1 MQSIHALH
9 NENMENQSAGP
20 GLSLYKRI
28 GGYDAIAEI
37 VDELFNL
44 IELDPRFSRFGLGRG
59 TDSKRRVKQLTV
71 EQLCALSGGP
81 CVYLGRD
88 MKTSHAELAITLVE
102 WEANLD
108 LARQVL
114 AKRLGER
121 EQQEFLALFELYRD
135 QVVEVVE
142 APASSPQ
149 A

>member
-1 MQSIHALH
+1 
-9 NENMENQSAGP
+9 MENQSACP
-20 GLSLYKRI
+20 GWSLYKRL

-44 IELDPRFSRFGLGRG
+44 IKLDPRFGRFGLGRS
-59 TDSKRRVKQLTV
+59 TDSKRRAQQLTV

-88 MKTSHAELAITLVE
+88 MKTSHAGLAITSAE

-108 LARQVL
+108 LTRQVL
-114 AKRLGER
+114 AKRNLGER

-135 QVVEVVE
+135 QIVEVVE

>member
-1 MQSIHALH
+1 
-9 NENMENQSAGP
+9 MENQSAGP
-20 GLSLYKRI
+20 GWSLYKRI
-28 GGYDAIAEI
+28 GGYDAIAAI

-44 IELDPRFSRFGLGRG
+44 IKLDPRFNRFGLGRG

-71 EQLCALSGGP
+71 EQLCALSGGR
-81 CVYLGRD
+81 CIYLGRD
-88 MKTSHAELAITLVE
+88 MKTSHAGLAITLTE

-108 LARQVL
+108 PTRQVL
-114 AKRLGER
+114 AKRNLGER

-135 QVVEVVE
+135 QIVEVVE